1 MQDRPH
7 NRAGVRPCVLK
18 AYFFVLVSVDGEL
31 FVSGTF
37 WIRWRHDDHK
47 PAVGTLRFQIYP
59 D

>member
-37 WIRWRHDDHK
+37 LIR
-47 PAVGTLRFQIYP
+47 
-59 D
+59 